1 MNTRRFKSFTC
12 YGVLL
17 FVHCIVLS
25 GNSVI
30 AQERVPVRFSNGSS
44 RIYLSSSFAS
54 RVIDYF
60 PGEGQFV
67 NDPNFNNPAKA
78 LGAPVGGGTA
88 NPDETKLVTLGGF
101 GGSIT
106 LGFDYTVRNDAN
118 NPFGIDCIVFGNAFF
133 VGGNPDIR
141 FAEAAIIEI
150 SRDVNENGIADDP
163 WYLIPGSDLPDPVNQ
178 MRNGYFVLPD
188 IPYASPPLF
197 NENTDGTE
205 SFWGY
210 GDMTPVLL
218 LGDLDG
224 DNVIDNPFI
233 KPNMFYTMPDD
244 PWTVGITP
252 GSGGGD
258 GFDIAWAVDP
268 VTNLPAGLGG
278 FDFIRITTG
287 ADGSAGQFGEVS
299 TEIGGVA
306 AVAPPVMIW
315 KR

>member
-1 MNTRRFKSFTC
+1 M
-12 YGVLL
+12 
-17 FVHCIVLS
+17 
-25 GNSVI
+25 
-30 AQERVPVRFSNGSS
+30 
-44 RIYLSSSFAS
+44 YLSSPFAS
-54 RVIDYF
+54 RVISYL

-67 NDPNFNNPAKA
+67 NDPNFNNPVKA
-78 LGAPVGGGTA
+78 LGAPVGGGTTD
-88 NPDETKLVTLGGF
+88 PDQTKLVTLGGF

-106 LGFDYTVRNDAN
+106 LGFNFTVRDDAG

-141 FAEAAIIEI
+141 FAEAAVIEI
-150 SRDVNENGIADDP
+150 SRDVNENGLADDP

-233 KPNMFYTMPDD
+233 KPNMFYTRPDD
-244 PWTVGITP
+244 PWMVGITP
-252 GSGGGD
+252 GSCGGD

-268 VTNLPAGLGG
+268 VTNLPAGITG

-306 AVAPPVMIW
+306 AVAPPVMTW